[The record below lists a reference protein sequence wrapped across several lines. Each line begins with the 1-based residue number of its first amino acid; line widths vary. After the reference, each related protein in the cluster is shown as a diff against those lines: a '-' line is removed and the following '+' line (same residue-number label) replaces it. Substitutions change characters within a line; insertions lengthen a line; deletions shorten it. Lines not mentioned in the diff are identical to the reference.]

1 MRDKRDRILI
11 DGGISWQTDKLL
23 ERFPIQNTSEWEVD
37 KTSNRYPMIVSKIAE
52 PKCDPWNRPTLPWN
66 FNQGDG
72 KNNWTV
78 VQWILRIIPFS
89 LYNNQSNRNQVM
101 AKEVIEINPNVH
113 WYSLQELAFRFPLLN
128 KRLAINDGSTAF
140 EYFYDLDEH
149 VETDPWNRKLTS
161 WVRTQT
167 EINDWLYTET
177 KGTYYRLTS
186 VQGKTVVLWMYPSP
200 NHPLF
205 K

>member
-23 ERFPIQNTSEWEVD
+23 QRFPIQNTSEWEVD

-72 KNNWTV
+72 NKYGWTRGAMDIKNYTHFRYTT
-78 VQWILRIIPFS
+78 I
-89 LYNNQSNRNQVM
+89 NQT
-101 AKEVIEINPNVH
+101 
-113 WYSLQELAFRFPLLN
+113 
-128 KRLAINDGSTAF
+128 AI
-140 EYFYDLDEH
+140 
-149 VETDPWNRKLTS
+149 KL
-161 WVRTQT
+161 WQ
-167 EINDWLYTET
+167 
-177 KGTYYRLTS
+177 K
-186 VQGKTVVLWMYPSP
+186 K
-200 NHPLF
+200 